1 MIKVSFCAYFANMRG
16 VNFYQSESGKYPVKE
31 FLDSLTGKQA
41 NKITWVLE
49 LFEDTSIVP
58 KQYFKKLKG
67 TDGIWEIR
75 IIFSGDILRLLGFFE
90 TNGNFIITNGFVK
103 KTQKTPLNEIKIA
116 EERKRNYYER
126 KK

>member
-1 MIKVSFCAYFANMRG
+1 MRG

-49 LFEDTSIVP
+49 FFEETSIVP

-67 TDGIWEIR
+67 TDGIWKIR
-75 IIFSGDILRLLGFFE
+75 IIFSGDILRLLGFCRDKWKFYNNKWIRE
-90 TNGNFIITNGFVK
+90 ENTKNT
-103 KTQKTPLNEIKIA
+103 A
-116 EERKRNYYER
+116 E
-126 KK
+126 

>member
-1 MIKVSFCAYFANMRG
+1 MRE
-16 VNFYQSESGKYPVKE
+16 VNFYQTESGKYPAKE
-31 FLDSLTGKQA
+31 FLDSLTGKQTK
-41 NKITWVLE
+41 KITWVLE

-58 KQYFKKLKG
+58 KQYFKKLIG

-75 IIFSGDILRLLGFFE
+75 IIYSGDIFRLLGFFE
-90 TNGNFIITNGFVK
+90 PNGNFMITNGFTK

-126 KK
+126 KNINE

>member
-1 MIKVSFCAYFANMRG
+1 MRE
-16 VNFYQSESGKYPVKE
+16 VNFYQLESGKYPAKE

-41 NKITWVLE
+41 KKVTWVLE

-58 KQYFKKLKG
+58 KQYFKKLTG
-67 TDGIWEIR
+67 TDNIWEIR
-75 IIFSGDILRLLGFFE
+75 VTFAGDIFRLLGFFE
-90 TNGNFIITNGFVK
+90 SNGNFTIANGFVK
-103 KTQKTPLNEIKIA
+103 KTQKTPLNEIKTA